1 MKDAYAEFLKNA
13 EEFIFAENT
22 PEKSDII
29 FVPGNGYPQMAE
41 CAARLFREGMAEWI
55 LPSGRYSVVNGKFSG
70 VLEKSDIYNKEYETE
85 WEFLKEVL
93 IKNGVPEE
101 KILREDQATFTYE
114 NAIYSR
120 QVTDREHLD
129 IKKAILC
136 CKSCHARRALMYY
149 KLLYPDTEFYVIPCC
164 VDSINKY
171 NWSKTNEGIDEV
183 MGEITRIIKQFYIM
197 LKKK

>member
-41 CAARLFREGMAEWI
+41 CAAQLFREGMAEWI
-55 LPSGRYSVVNGKFSG
+55 LPSGKYSVVNGEFSG

-120 QVTDREHLD
+120 QITDQMGLE
-129 IKKAILC
+129 IKKGNFVLQIVSFQKMPDVLSDFIPGNTILC
-136 CKSCHARRALMYY
+136 STCGCRWNRQRELA
-149 KLLYPDTEFYVIPCC
+149 
-164 VDSINKY
+164 
-171 NWSKTNEGIDEV
+171 
-183 MGEITRIIKQFYIM
+183 GE
-197 LKKK
+197 

>member
-70 VLEKSDIYNKEYETE
+70 VLEKSDIYNKEYKTE

-93 IKNGVPEE
+93 IKNGVPE
-101 KILREDQATFTYE
+101 
-114 NAIYSR
+114 
-120 QVTDREHLD
+120 
-129 IKKAILC
+129 
-136 CKSCHARRALMYY
+136 
-149 KLLYPDTEFYVIPCC
+149 
-164 VDSINKY
+164 
-171 NWSKTNEGIDEV
+171 
-183 MGEITRIIKQFYIM
+183 
-197 LKKK
+197 

>member
-70 VLEKSDIYNKEYETE
+70 VLEKSDIYNKEYKTGEKRLYAPT
-85 WEFLKEVL
+85 LVAV
-93 IKNGVPEE
+93 KNGKIESFHEGTVDSQKSGFDVLTKKQEKE
-101 KILREDQATFTYE
+101 LNKILTELVKTVSS
-114 NAIYSR
+114 N
-120 QVTDREHLD
+120 
-129 IKKAILC
+129 
-136 CKSCHARRALMYY
+136 SCSS
-149 KLLYPDTEFYVIPCC
+149 TGC
-164 VDSINKY
+164 
-171 NWSKTNEGIDEV
+171 
-183 MGEITRIIKQFYIM
+183 
-197 LKKK
+197 